1 MFKIKRLD
9 HLVIRTQNIK
19 EMISFYCFVLGYKM
33 QRDNLKE
40 SGLIELNA
48 GESMI
53 DLFDISNSNLNNDK
67 KLECDK
73 DIKNLDHFCILLDEF
88 DETEIKVHLKSF
100 GVDFGDI
107 EMNYGSSGYGPSL
120 YIFDPDGNK
129 IELKGVV
136 NHNNDN

>member
-19 EMISFYCFVLGYKM
+19 EMISFYCFILGYKV

-53 DLFDISNSNLNNDK
+53 DLFDVSSDTISSTQK
-67 KLECDK
+67 EQCDK
-73 DIKNLDHFCILLDEF
+73 DIKNLDHFCILLDNF
-88 DETEIKVHLKSF
+88 DETEIKLHLKNF
-100 GVDFGDI
+100 GVKCSEI
-107 EMNYGSSGYGPSL
+107 EMSYGSSGYGPSI
-120 YIFDPDGNK
+120 YIYDPDENK
-129 IELKGVV
+129 IELKGIVS
-136 NHNNDN
+136 NN

>member
-9 HLVIRTQNIK
+9 HLVIRTDNIK
-19 EMISFYCFVLGYKM
+19 EMISFYCFILGYKV

-53 DLFDISNSNLNNDK
+53 DLFDVSNENINVSK
-67 KLECDK
+67 KIQCEK
-73 DIKNLDHFCILLDEF
+73 DIKNLDHFCILLDNF
-88 DETEIKVHLKSF
+88 DEVEIKVHLKNF
-100 GVDFGDI
+100 GIKCSDI
-107 EMNYGSSGYGPSL
+107 EMSYGSNGYGPSI
-120 YIFDPDGNK
+120 YIFDPDNNK

-136 NHNNDN
+136 NNS